1 MTQFPPF
8 EKWYVFRGGGIG
20 WDISTNEVFDMEL
33 NYNRVHLCG
42 QAADA
47 PTLSHVNHGCAFY
60 RFTLSVLRLS
70 GQADKLPVIVPK
82 TLLDTVPVTEG
93 ATVTVIG
100 QLRSFNNKSGQGS
113 RLVISVFA
121 HQLAPGGESP
131 FNQIQLSGVL
141 CKTPVLRRTPLGRE
155 ICDIILAV
163 NRRYGRADYLPCIA
177 WGAVAAQAADMHT
190 GQRLTLEG
198 RVQSRT
204 YTKNEGGVLT
214 ERTAYEVSIMRP
226 AEVEEFLVHIP
237 R

>member
-1 MTQFPPF
+1 
-8 EKWYVFRGGGIG
+8 
-20 WDISTNEVFDMEL
+20 MEL

-47 PTLSHVNHGCAFY
+47 PVLSHINHGCAFY

-82 TLLDTVPVTEG
+82 ALLDAVPVAAG
-93 ATVTVIG
+93 DTVTVIG

-121 HQLAPGGESP
+121 HQLTPGGESP

-141 CKTPVLRRTPLGRE
+141 CKMPVPRRTPLGRE
-155 ICDIILAV
+155 ICDMILAG

-177 WGAVAAQAADMHT
+177 WGAVAQQTALLHT
-190 GQRLTLEG
+190 GQRLTVEG
-198 RVQSRT
+198 RVQSRIYSKT
-204 YTKNEGGVLT
+204 EDGVT
-214 ERTAYEVSIMRP
+214 SDRTAYEVSVMRP
-226 AEVEEFLVHIP
+226 AEREEFP
-237 R
+237 E